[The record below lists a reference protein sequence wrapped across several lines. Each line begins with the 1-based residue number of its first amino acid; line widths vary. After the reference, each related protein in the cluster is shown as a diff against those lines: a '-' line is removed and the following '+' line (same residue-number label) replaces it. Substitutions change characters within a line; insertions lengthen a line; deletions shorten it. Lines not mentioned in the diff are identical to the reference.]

1 MSPAFGSR
9 RRAEEFD
16 ALLEGTLTQ
25 PSSAELRDLVAF
37 AERVWALP
45 EIEPRRDFA
54 DDLRARLMAEAP
66 AALAFARPAGA
77 DTERIERIERIER
90 LTVRRSPSAPRR
102 ERRLAVAIA
111 AFSVVGATAASAMAS
126 QGALPGDTLYPVKR
140 LVENAQTSL
149 SMGEEAKADTLLAQA
164 RTRLAEARTLARR
177 GDEADAGAISDT
189 LDDFSS
195 KAAHASDLVLDEYAD
210 RRDDA
215 RVEGL
220 RSFAADGVATLDELS
235 GLVPADAEGAL
246 AKATRTL
253 LGIDAA
259 AAQTCPSCTAQGVTD
274 IPATLAQLL
283 SSATDGVRESLA
295 PSRHPRANRPSEAT
309 SPSPGAASQ
318 APAPDQQAGGPGPG
332 SGGSTSGPTAPTSQP
347 STIGGVVGGVGGAVG
362 DTVSGVGDAV
372 TGVGG
377 AIGGPVGGVVSGVG
391 GVVSGV
397 GGAVGGTVG
406 SVGGLVDGVV
416 GGLLGGLTSTTSPKP
431 SPTPK
436 P

>member
-37 AERVWALP
+37 AERVWTLP

-77 DTERIERIERIER
+77 DSERVER
-90 LTVRRSPSAPRR
+90 LTVRRSPAAPRR

-149 SMGEEAKADTLLAQA
+149 SMGEEAKADSLLAQA

-215 RVEGL
+215 RVEQL
-220 RSFAADGVATLDELS
+220 RAFAADGVGTLDELS

-259 AAQTCPSCTAQGVTD
+259 AAQTCPSCTGQGITD

-295 PSRHPRANRPSEAT
+295 PSRRPRANRPSEAT
-309 SPSPGAASQ
+309 APSAGATQ
-318 APAPDQQAGGPGPG
+318 APAPDQETGDARPG
-332 SGGSTSGPTAPTSQP
+332 SGGSTSGPTAPTAQP

-391 GVVSGV
+391 GAVSGV
-397 GGAVGGTVG
+397 GGVVGGTVDG
-406 SVGGLVDGVV
+406 VGGLVDGVV